1 MSNPPSKASAH
12 IPVISD
18 LVVPGNPRLRQQAN
32 DRANSQA
39 NNYVDALNLR
49 IDELESAIGQDTM
62 KAKGLWDDV
71 LVVTYSEF
79 GRRIGENRGG
89 GTDHGTASSQLIM
102 GGRVR
107 GGLYGRHPDLG
118 KLDANGN
125 VAHTTDFRQVYAT
138 ICQRWWQQNHHP
150 WQGHKTIPFV

>member
-62 KAKGLWDDV
+62 GSQSRAYAIRAEANRGKTPPAQRIKGSPRKPPTDDKGL
-71 LVVTYSEF
+71 S
-79 GRRIGENRGG
+79 
-89 GTDHGTASSQLIM
+89 
-102 GGRVR
+102 
-107 GGLYGRHPDLG
+107 
-118 KLDANGN
+118 
-125 VAHTTDFRQVYAT
+125 
-138 ICQRWWQQNHHP
+138 
-150 WQGHKTIPFV
+150 